1 MSSTQTVLLRFKPT
15 YSPAKRH
22 HQLEGQ
28 WEQILSSSSGHIPST
43 RTGSSQ
49 ELEPDAR
56 TRVWSIPSLLPPH
69 PIPEFL
75 HPPNIH
81 PHTHLFLPALGLTG
95 IARSPSRAGLTPLSR
110 ISAVHPRPRPT
121 RFTVDSALTSSPL
134 RVPSALRTDFL
145 YRSPDTTTHWT
156 SQTIKARKMFTFTSK
171 S

>member
-56 TRVWSIPSLLPPH
+56 TRVWSIPSLLPPTSNPRVPPPPEYPSPH
-69 PIPEFL
+69 PSV
-75 HPPNIH
+75 PPSPGSYWDRSKPLQSRAHSTVQN
-81 PHTHLFLPALGLTG
+81 LC
-95 IARSPSRAGLTPLSR
+95 SPSPTQTNPIHRGLSTDVIP
-110 ISAVHPRPRPT
+110 AQGPQCT
-121 RFTVDSALTSSPL
+121 QDRFPV
-134 RVPSALRTDFL
+134 
-145 YRSPDTTTHWT
+145 
-156 SQTIKARKMFTFTSK
+156 SQP
-171 S
+171 